1 VNVDKPGIW
10 YTVHGGTVHPNN
22 RVAVVDN
29 ESEDVVFVLFLRLPN
44 SKNTAKELASIE
56 AKSTGGNGEF
66 TSWVDIS
73 SVLTGKTSRA

>member
-1 VNVDKPGIW
+1 MNVDKPGIW

-56 AKSTGGNGEF
+56 AKSTGANFKWGVHLMGRHQQR
-66 TSWVDIS
+66 TD
-73 SVLTGKTSRA
+73 G